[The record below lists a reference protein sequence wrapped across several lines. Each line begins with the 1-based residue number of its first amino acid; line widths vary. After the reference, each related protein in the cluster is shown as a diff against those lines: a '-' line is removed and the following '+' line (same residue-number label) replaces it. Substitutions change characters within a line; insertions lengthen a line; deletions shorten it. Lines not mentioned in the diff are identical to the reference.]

1 MNITEF
7 EYEYEI
13 YLCDN
18 YGLITNHLSENSVFI
33 DIGANTGLLSKKI
46 YDTIKLNK
54 IYLIEPVPYLVKE
67 CKRKFQ
73 SCKNVEVHQ
82 LAFSNQTKQ
91 EIMYVSHLNLGY
103 NKIFKEGMEIHSH
116 DKLKLQCITFSEW
129 VLKNNISKI
138 DFIKIDAE
146 GHDVEIIEG
155 MFDWLNS
162 IEDKPYILFEGN
174 WYFNKEQDLI
184 KKMKSIYNYEFEV
197 FGRDV
202 LLRPPNKKMN
212 KNII

>member
-1 MNITEF
+1 MNISDFEF
-7 EYEYEI
+7 EYAI
-13 YLCDN
+13 YLYDN
-18 YGLITNHLSENSVFI
+18 YDVITANLNDGDVFI

-46 YDTIKLNK
+46 YDTTNLNK
-54 IYLIEPVPYLVKE
+54 IYLIEPVPYLVDE
-67 CKRKFQ
+67 CKRKFKN
-73 SCKNVEVHQ
+73 CKNVEIHQ
-82 LAFSNQTKQ
+82 VAFSNQPKKET
-91 EIMYVSHLNLGY
+91 IYVSHLNLGY

-116 DKLKLQCITFSEW
+116 DKLNVNCTTFTEW
-129 VLKNNISKI
+129 VSVNKI
-138 DFIKIDAE
+138 DKINFIKIDAE
-146 GHDVEIIEG
+146 GHDVEIVEG

-184 KKMKSIYNYEFEV
+184 KKMKSIYDYEFEV

-202 LLRPPNKKMN
+202 LLRPRN

>member
-1 MNITEF
+1 
-7 EYEYEI
+7 
-13 YLCDN
+13 
-18 YGLITNHLSENSVFI
+18 
-33 DIGANTGLLSKKI
+33 
-46 YDTIKLNK
+46 
-54 IYLIEPVPYLVKE
+54 
-67 CKRKFQ
+67 
-73 SCKNVEVHQ
+73 
-82 LAFSNQTKQ
+82 
-91 EIMYVSHLNLGY
+91 
-103 NKIFKEGMEIHSH
+103 MEIHPHS
-116 DKLKLQCITFSEW
+116 KLNISCITFDNW
-129 VLKNNISKI
+129 AFQNKINNV

-184 KKMKSIYNYEFEV
+184 KKMKSIYDYEVEV